1 MTRHLDL
8 HDPIWYT
15 CQADS
20 DCEGELDAN
29 GQCMICGEESET
41 FEEAQAVEDNR
52 CFNLEKERS
61 LWEHQIESEVKD
73 V

>member
-1 MTRHLDL
+1 MTRHLDP

-29 GQCMICGEESET
+29 GQCRTCGEESET
-41 FEEAQAVEDNR
+41 FEEAMATEVDR
-52 CFNLEKERS
+52 AYDSEKDRL
-61 LWEHQIESEVKD
+61 LWEHQVESEIKN
-73 V
+73 